1 MKLGIVS
8 MMRFCAE
15 ADEFKLT
22 KEVQCSCHVGSQLHA
37 AYFAVLCNLIYLFTS
52 VFLHKLIMLF
62 IYLEKVRSKMTKE

>member
-22 KEVQCSCHVGSQLHA
+22 KEVQCSCHVGSQLLV

-52 VFLHKLIMLF
+52 VLF
-62 IYLEKVRSKMTKE
+62 T